1 MAKNRQNL
9 ASRQLFQEKQEQGYN
24 KNLSA
29 VQKKSTARS
38 SAANSSGAAPRG
50 PQKRL
55 PVPFYQ
61 TKVFVFFIF
70 SCGLSLFTVSLVLY
84 KQHKNTQSAA
94 LAQSDAPEYNAM
106 DLGGLN
112 ELAPGE
118 SVPVEQIPIS
128 KFQQIASYGGTDMS
142 RAILVNPEIPW
153 YQQYFCRG
161 FRSSTGYC
169 SWFAPLHPVVKFWK
183 DSKGFD
189 LVKWAKEQNV
199 ALPNSTP
206 TGSYTLEV
214 SPSPVVLTKKDSD
227 DYSVK

>member
-1 MAKNRQNL
+1 MAKERQNL
-9 ASRQLFQEKQEQGYN
+9 ASRQLFQEKQTPAYN
-24 KNLSA
+24 KNLSS
-29 VQKKSTARS
+29 VQKKSTTRS
-38 SAANSSGAAPRG
+38 STASPSNSAPR
-50 PQKRL
+50 PSQRRR
-55 PVPFYQ
+55 PIPFYQ

-70 SCGLSLFTVSLVLY
+70 SCGLSLFTISLVLY
-84 KQHKNTQSAA
+84 KQHSRNQPANQITT
-94 LAQSDAPEYNAM
+94 DATEENAM

-112 ELAPGE
+112 ELAAGE
-118 SVPVEQIPIS
+118 TVPIEQIPVS
-128 KFQQIASYGGTDMS
+128 KYQQIASYGGTDMS
-142 RAILVNPEIPW
+142 RAVLVNPEIPW

-189 LVKWAKEQNV
+189 LVKWAKKNNV
-199 ALPNSTP
+199 AIPDSTP

-214 SPSPVVLTKKDSD
+214 SPSPVILTKRDSD